1 MAAAS
6 NNFSIVVVTGLSG
19 AGKSTALRVFEDL
32 GFFCVDGL
40 PASMLPKLAS
50 FFQGRDHEH
59 RGLVLGMDLRQ
70 QDFPRQWSEA
80 SRELEEQGVRAQI
93 VFLEAKLESLVKR
106 YAQTRRPHPLESQN
120 MSLDKALEQERS
132 LLAPIRDQA
141 ELVIDT
147 TDYSIHDLRR
157 VIQEKWAVLRD
168 RSGALRIHIISF
180 GFKYGLPLD
189 ADLIFDLRFLPNPY
203 FEPELKPMSGE
214 NKAVADYVLESDSGR
229 EFMPKF
235 LDFLKFILPMYAREG
250 RFRVSL
256 AMGCTGGR
264 HRSVA
269 VSELAFD
276 ELTRAGYAA
285 TLEHRHCELG

>member
-1 MAAAS
+1 MAAS
-6 NNFSIVVVTGLSG
+6 TPFSIVVVTGLSG

-40 PASMLPKLAS
+40 PASMLPKMAT

-70 QDFPRQWSEA
+70 QDFTEEWGEA
-80 SRELEEQGVRAQI
+80 SRELEELGVKAQI

-132 LLAPIRDQA
+132 LLAPIRNQA
-141 ELVIDT
+141 ELVLDT

-168 RSGALRIHIISF
+168 RSGALRIHIVSF

-203 FEPELKPMSGE
+203 FDPDLKPMSGE
-214 NKAVADYVLESDSGR
+214 DKPVSDYVLKSDVGR
-229 EFMPKF
+229 EFAPK
-235 LDFLKFILPMYAREG
+235 LLEFLKFLLPLYAREG
-250 RFRVSL
+250 RFRVTL
-256 AMGCTGGR
+256 GMGCTGGR

-276 ELTRAGYAA
+276 ELTRAGYAT